1 MLYDN
6 IEILDL
12 HSSKTLYDSLRI
24 LKSVISILEIFEKSI
39 TAPLKNVD
47 NVEKMLYSQSK
58 VTILD
63 RMTLYFLTGIEG
75 EIVTQTSSIAIIK

>member
-47 NVEKMLYSQSK
+47 NVEKCYIVRAKLLY
-58 VTILD
+58 
-63 RMTLYFLTGIEG
+63 
-75 EIVTQTSSIAIIK
+75 